1 VGEAVSMCDVLVI
14 GAGPGGGNAAL
25 QCARQGLSTMLIED
39 HSAIGTPV
47 HCGECISD
55 LACDNLN
62 LDLPEHVI
70 SKRVHGIRVIFPDGT
85 EKCLTEEGY
94 VLEKHLFERWIA
106 EKAVEAGA
114 SMHLS
119 HKLSSMDRVEED
131 GRFVGWKCDGKG
143 EQFPIQAKVVI
154 DASGVA
160 AVCSKVVNID
170 EDTPLNTMGKVVAGM
185 QYELLEVPTDGY
197 LDFYIWPKY
206 AEKGYLWMI
215 PKCDGR
221 ANVGLVTE
229 DRPRTKKALDE
240 FIGITH
246 FKELEQV
253 PPPWKEKGNPAFGG
267 TIPISGPF
275 ENTHYDGLMLIG
287 DAAGFTSPLFE
298 GGSHL
303 ALKSAVYAAETAA
316 AAIAE
321 DDVSAERL
329 AIYAKLWKDEFPP
342 YDKILR
348 GKNALF
354 DLTDDEMSVMAR
366 CFPDEM
372 SDMGASG
379 KAMVGLRLLS
389 RRPGLYLKKVVPAML
404 AFGYSRAKYYGW

>member
-1 VGEAVSMCDVLVI
+1 
-14 GAGPGGGNAAL
+14 
-25 QCARQGLSTMLIED
+25 MLIED

-106 EKAVEAGA
+106 DKAVEAGA

-119 HKLSSMDRVEED
+119 HKLSSMDRVEKD

-160 AVCSKVVNID
+160 AVCSKAVNID

-372 SDMGASG
+372 SDMGVSG

>member
-106 EKAVEAGA
+106 DKAVEAGA

-354 DLTDDEMSVMAR
+354 NLTDDEMSVMAR

-404 AFGYSRAKYYGW
+404 AFGYSRAKHYGW

>member
-1 VGEAVSMCDVLVI
+1 MGEAVSMCDVLVI

-106 EKAVEAGA
+106 DKAVEAGA

-119 HKLSSMDRVEED
+119 HKLSSMDRVEKD

-160 AVCSKVVNID
+160 AVCSKAVNID

-404 AFGYSRAKYYGW
+404 AFGYSRAKHYGW